1 MDAKQIFEIVKRI
14 FLTGASS
21 GIGLA
26 IAKLLVAEGHEVWGT
41 SRNLERIPKMPQWH
55 AVRLDLADP
64 LSVEAAFNTALTDAG
79 YFDVLINNAGAGHFD
94 PAELVPMETIA
105 SQFQIL
111 VFGQIQLMQLA
122 LRHMQARGE
131 GLIINVTSLASRL
144 PVPFMAAY
152 NAAKA
157 AMASFT
163 MSIQLELGNSRVQ
176 VVDLQP
182 ADIRTEFNQGVI
194 KSTEGNP
201 RYDTKIAKTWEIT
214 ERNMKNAPTP
224 DLVAQ
229 ECSQISQ
236 LCSAAATYNSWRC
249 ISIKICASDFQ
260 ISSATP
266 SVVGIEEVLPDMT
279 AISEA
284 VILMAGEGSRL
295 RGSDNTFLKPFVP
308 LLGRPLISY
317 ALDALIRAGI
327 KTVDFVV
334 GYESERMIE
343 QVKAIPSFRPQRV
356 LHRKPRLAKTK
367 WHFAACRRWP
377 RQHTLSSHDERP
389 SFRRCCGRSLA

>member
-1 MDAKQIFEIVKRI
+1 MDAKQIFEIVKRV

-41 SRNLERIPKMPQWH
+41 SRNLERIPKMPSGMRFVLIWPI
-55 AVRLDLADP
+55 RFL
-64 LSVEAAFNTALTDAG
+64 VEAAFNAALTEAG

-94 PAELVPMETIA
+94 PAELVPMETIT

-163 MSIQLELGNSRVQ
+163 MSIQLELGNSRVR

-194 KSTEGNP
+194 KSTEGDP
-201 RYDTKIAKTWEIT
+201 RYDTKIAKTWEVT

-224 DLVAQ
+224 DLVARNV
-229 ECSQISQ
+229 
-236 LCSAAATYNSWRC
+236 LRLVNSAQPPPRITVGNAFQS
-249 ISIKICASDFQ
+249 KIA
-260 ISSATP
+260 
-266 SVVGIEEVLPDMT
+266 
-279 AISEA
+279 
-284 VILMAGEGSRL
+284 
-295 RGSDNTFLKPFVP
+295 
-308 LLGRPLISY
+308 PLI
-317 ALDALIRAGI
+317 
-327 KTVDFVV
+327 
-334 GYESERMIE
+334 
-343 QVKAIPSFRPQRV
+343 FRFLPQRV
-356 LHRKPRLAKTK
+356 RIWGLKRYY
-367 WHFAACRRWP
+367 
-377 RQHTLSSHDERP
+377 
-389 SFRRCCGRSLA
+389 GI